1 MRKYNKE
8 ELKKSFVQK
17 AKNIHNNRYDYSK
30 VRYTNSKTKIAITCP
45 SHGIFYQT
53 PADHI

>member
-30 VRYTNSKTKIAITCP
+30 VRYINSKTKIAIICP
-45 SHGIFYQT
+45 SHGIFY
-53 PADHI
+53 